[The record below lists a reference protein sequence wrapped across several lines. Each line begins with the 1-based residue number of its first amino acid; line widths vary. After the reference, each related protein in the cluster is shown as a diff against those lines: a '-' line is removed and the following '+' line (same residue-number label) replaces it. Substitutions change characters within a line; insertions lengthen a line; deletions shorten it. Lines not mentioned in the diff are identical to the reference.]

1 MANAIMKGSDAISA
15 KLAECFI
22 TIKGRRYNFGNI
34 IDFEA
39 PIEKN
44 KVEVPILGKLMTS
57 HKTVG
62 MSGTFTGTMHYNQS
76 IFRQLLIDYKNTGVD
91 TYFEIQITNED
102 PQTELGRQ
110 TLVLK
115 QCNLDGGMLTKF
127 DADGEYLEED
137 IDGTFE
143 DFTMPEKFKEL
154 LGL

>member
-1 MANAIMKGSDAISA
+1 MKGSDAISA

-102 PQTELGRQ
+102 PQTKLGRQ

>member
-1 MANAIMKGSDAISA
+1 MKGSDAISA

-62 MSGTFTGTMHYNQS
+62 MSGTFSGTMHYNQS

>member
-1 MANAIMKGSDAISA
+1 M
-15 KLAECFI
+15 
-22 TIKGRRYNFGNI
+22 
-34 IDFEA
+34 
-39 PIEKN
+39 
-44 KVEVPILGKLMTS
+44 
-57 HKTVG
+57 
-62 MSGTFTGTMHYNQS
+62 
-76 IFRQLLIDYKNTGVD
+76 IDYKNTGVD

>member
-76 IFRQLLIDYKNTGVD
+76 IFRQ
-91 TYFEIQITNED
+91 
-102 PQTELGRQ
+102 
-110 TLVLK
+110 
-115 QCNLDGGMLTKF
+115 TKIHK
-127 DADGEYLEED
+127 LN
-137 IDGTFE
+137 
-143 DFTMPEKFKEL
+143 
-154 LGL
+154 

>member
-1 MANAIMKGSDAISA
+1 MKGSDAISA

-102 PQTELGRQ
+102 PQNELGRQ
-110 TLVLK
+110 TLVFK

-127 DADGEYLEED
+127 DADGQYLEED
-137 IDGTFE
+137 IDGTYE